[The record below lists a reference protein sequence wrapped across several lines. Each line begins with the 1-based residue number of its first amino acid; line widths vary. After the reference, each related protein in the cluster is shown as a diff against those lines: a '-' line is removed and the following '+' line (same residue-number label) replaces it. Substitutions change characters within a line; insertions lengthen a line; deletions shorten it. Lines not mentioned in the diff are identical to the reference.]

1 MHVCVV
7 CRVGNTVGTNETWAD
22 GPCVGVPGAQDLCY
36 EGRSPVEMA
45 EHTSPMFLLFSPLTI
60 AWAFWVLEGLC
71 LLLLME
77 FSREQLHVSTHL
89 LVLLTLSVQVTWA
102 SCVPSGVWEQN
113 GLPLGTGTG
122 RSLGCF

>member
-1 MHVCVV
+1 
-7 CRVGNTVGTNETWAD
+7 
-22 GPCVGVPGAQDLCY
+22 
-36 EGRSPVEMA
+36 MA
-45 EHTSPMFLLFSPLTI
+45 EHTLPTFLLFPPLTI

-102 SCVPSGVWEQN
+102 SCVPSGAWEQN
-113 GLPLGTGTG
+113 GLPLGTGVG
-122 RSLGCF
+122 RNLGCY